1 MDSSS
6 SGVPLSPGSPGEAP
20 PSPASLDSPH
30 TESGPSSDP
39 QIPDPTP
46 SLGSP
51 SPAQS
56 VSKRRS
62 RKRTKPKTPKKPASE
77 TQYTIKG
84 IVGERLWLKE
94 NQEEVMT
101 SNLIGIV
108 KITFNNAPEQDRQTR
123 KSEIVPPDFRR
134 TSYET
139 SITLSSNT
147 SKATHAKHR
156 DRKDLRLEAH
166 NAFQAICVWDLM
178 KDLNRERI
186 ERQLIWNKKEDP
198 SSYIS
203 TFDSLD
209 AALRR
214 ARFHYDESKRIGQRV
229 FISTINNVGLV
240 AATVSA
246 RCKTIVTITTKMGR
260 SIPDVVKSSDH
271 YFDVD
276 IPVWIRDSRKP
287 ADRSD
292 LTVEQFEELGVDMWI
307 SITELRR
314 SNLSNGP
321 KSRICTTRDYI
332 CAKGHDYEWLSCG
345 PIAKSLIM
353 DIVPFDGKVL
363 HKRQTTKIIRS
374 LDSTEPWIWS
384 WNEKRWVLD
393 AALTAI
399 AEFRDM
405 EAHQAREALKR
416 KADGLSHEGEEQPV
430 KRMKL
435 IELTLVRPY
444 MNFSTRR
451 QSVIMAH

>member
-1 MDSSS
+1 M
-6 SGVPLSPGSPGEAP
+6 
-20 PSPASLDSPH
+20 
-30 TESGPSSDP
+30 
-39 QIPDPTP
+39 
-46 SLGSP
+46 
-51 SPAQS
+51 
-56 VSKRRS
+56 
-62 RKRTKPKTPKKPASE
+62 PK
-77 TQYTIKG
+77 
-84 IVGERLWLKE
+84 
-94 NQEEVMT
+94 
-101 SNLIGIV
+101 
-108 KITFNNAPEQDRQTR
+108 
-123 KSEIVPPDFRR
+123 IVPPDFWR

-166 NAFQAICVWDLM
+166 NAFQAICEWDLM

-203 TFDSLD
+203 TFDSLGMFLD
-209 AALRR
+209 STFENLCLTSLAAALRR

-240 AATVSA
+240 AATVSG
-246 RCKTIVTITTKMGR
+246 RCKTTVKITTKMGR
-260 SIPDVVKSSDH
+260 STPDVVKSSD
-271 YFDVD
+271 YFFDVD
-276 IPVWIRDSRKP
+276 IPVWIRDPRKP

-292 LTVEQFEELGVDMWI
+292 LTVEQFEKWGVDMWI

-345 PIAKSLIM
+345 PIAKSLIK

-363 HKRQTTKIIRS
+363 YDGQTTKIIRS

-416 KADGLSHEGEEQPV
+416 KADGPDAQDEKQPV
-430 KRMKL
+430 KRVKM

-444 MNFSTRR
+444 MDFLTRR
-451 QSVIMAH
+451 QNAVMAH